1 MSLCLHYLYLDRVI
15 APKQTHKIWVR
26 ELTKIIY
33 PHARRG
39 GLMVSDLVSGSG
51 GLGSSPVR
59 DIVLSSWTRH
69 LTVTVLLSTQVYK
82 LVLVNLT
89 LGGNPAMD

>member
-1 MSLCLHYLYLDRVI
+1 MRGAVASWLVTLSPDREV
-15 APKQTHKIWVR
+15 WVR
-26 ELTKIIY
+26 AL
-33 PHARRG
+33 
-39 GLMVSDLVSGSG
+39 
-51 GLGSSPVR
+51 VR
-59 DIVLSSWTRH
+59 DIVLCSWARH